1 MTIANDQAFPNGLQL
16 HHLFQ
21 VTMIDHPVC
30 TFIILNNNRIM
41 SRSYPFLPI
50 SFQHKFPVVFKHI
63 LPVFINIRTKKVFRT
78 PNYHLI
84 RSIYAIATTTNGSKQ
99 IIIFTFLYILVP
111 SKASPQTCFFK
122 VGFPSCPNLTVNP
135 SSSNSVT

>member
-1 MTIANDQAFPNGLQL
+1 
-16 HHLFQ
+16 
-21 VTMIDHPVC
+21 MIDHPVC
-30 TFIILNNNRIM
+30 TFIILNNDRIM

-84 RSIYAIATTTNGSKQ
+84 RSIHAIATTTNGSKQ
-99 IIIFTFLYILVP
+99 IIISVPFVNISAFVGCSCHFLGRSTFFEGKSII
-111 SKASPQTCFFK
+111 
-122 VGFPSCPNLTVNP
+122 
-135 SSSNSVT
+135 